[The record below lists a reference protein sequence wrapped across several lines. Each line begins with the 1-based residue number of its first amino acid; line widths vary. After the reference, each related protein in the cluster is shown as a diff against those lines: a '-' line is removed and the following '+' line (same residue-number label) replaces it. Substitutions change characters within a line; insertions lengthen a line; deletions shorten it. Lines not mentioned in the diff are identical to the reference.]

1 MQCDGGLNRIAYD
14 PHHFLPAVNGG
25 FLPPLSPVPAP
36 IAGWSNQKQERR
48 REELFFFLPCV
59 STSQSQSLLSFAEF
73 SHMCEHFGVSCRFT
87 AALKEVSL
95 PSVNNNK
102 GSTEYLSRGAHRIA
116 PFFLA
121 AAFHVLVFFRE
132 SSTCSKRESNR
143 VEPLHRRIRYSVSFP
158 PLSANSGG
166 FAALFIIEEREKE
179 PTFSYWPLTDRNCP
193 GICPIRK
200 SWLP

>member
-36 IAGWSNQKQERR
+36 IAGWFNQKQERR
-48 REELFFFLPCV
+48 REEFFFFFLPCA
-59 STSQSQSLLSFAEF
+59 STSQSQSLLSFVEF

-143 VEPLHRRIRYSVSFP
+143 VEPLHRRIRYSISFP
-158 PLSANSGG
+158 PLFVSQQWWICS
-166 FAALFIIEEREKE
+166 LVYYRRERERE
-179 PTFSYWPLTDRNCP
+179 RTNFFILASY
-193 GICPIRK
+193 
-200 SWLP
+200 

>member
-116 PFFLA
+116 PFFFSCCVPCLS
-121 AAFHVLVFFRE
+121 VLSRKFYMLKKRKQPCRALTPTHTLFSFF
-132 SSTCSKRESNR
+132 SS
-143 VEPLHRRIRYSVSFP
+143 SVSQQWWICS
-158 PLSANSGG
+158 L
-166 FAALFIIEEREKE
+166 IYYRRERER
-179 PTFSYWPLTDRNCP
+179 TNFFILASY
-193 GICPIRK
+193 
-200 SWLP
+200 